1 MDSKTINVFYL
12 SRFIDSLE
20 LDIDKWSTSYCAGG
34 DGQSWNDYHS
44 PEYINSEGKRLQFA
58 FTLCSTGAY
67 IDGYMS
73 WTIPFLNPFLSTHR
87 RFVTASRKMKK
98 LARGKA
104 EEKYNQKLLESL

>member
-1 MDSKTINVFYL
+1 MNRKEIDAFYL

-20 LDIDKWSTSYCAGG
+20 LDIDKWEVTSCSGW
-34 DGQSWNDYHS
+34 DGSSWSEFHG
-44 PEYINSEGKRLQFA
+44 PEYTNSEGKRLKFA

-73 WTIPFLNPFLSTHR
+73 WTIPCLNPFLSTHR

-98 LARGKA
+98 LARSKA
-104 EEKYNQKLLESL
+104 EEKYSQKLLESL